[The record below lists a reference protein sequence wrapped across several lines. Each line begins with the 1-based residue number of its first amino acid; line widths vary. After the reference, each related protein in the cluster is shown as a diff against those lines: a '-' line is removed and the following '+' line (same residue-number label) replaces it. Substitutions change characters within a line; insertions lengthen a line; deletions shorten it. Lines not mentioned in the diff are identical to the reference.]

1 MKRKSKNNEDLVKKI
16 LNGMLESK
24 NNIISNMFAQRLRAN
39 IMRNSSK
46 DGKMDVSTITN
57 YLNSISASK
66 NSVREE
72 DVQAEYLSCCN
83 KETEKKIVSNP
94 VIDRMLYKG
103 IERLSIWINKEQN
116 PHKGKEAEDNITFMQ
131 LGIPRVEE
139 DDTQE
144 EEKQGIYQELGMIKN
159 NSHQITLETKIDNKD
174 TDLNYI
180 EEDSPITEKEL
191 DDEEDCLTLTLDLKQ
206 MKGKPEDP
214 DIRQAE
220 QDTDEEATD
229 SAL

>member
-1 MKRKSKNNEDLVKKI
+1 MKRKSKNNEDVVKKI

-103 IERLSIWINKEQN
+103 IERLSI
-116 PHKGKEAEDNITFMQ
+116 
-131 LGIPRVEE
+131 
-139 DDTQE
+139 
-144 EEKQGIYQELGMIKN
+144 
-159 NSHQITLETKIDNKD
+159 
-174 TDLNYI
+174 
-180 EEDSPITEKEL
+180 
-191 DDEEDCLTLTLDLKQ
+191 
-206 MKGKPEDP
+206 
-214 DIRQAE
+214 
-220 QDTDEEATD
+220 
-229 SAL
+229 